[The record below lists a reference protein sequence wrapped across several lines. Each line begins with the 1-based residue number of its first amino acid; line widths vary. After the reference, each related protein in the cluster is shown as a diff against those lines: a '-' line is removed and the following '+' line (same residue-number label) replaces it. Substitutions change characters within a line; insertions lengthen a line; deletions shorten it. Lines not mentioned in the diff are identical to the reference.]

1 MAYSEL
7 VDGADKAVICGSK
20 LRIEIEKNPF
30 RICVYD
36 KDGTLL
42 HADITDLAYREDS
55 NKRRIHT
62 SQIEADD
69 YFYGFGEKGEI
80 LIRLKSI

>member
-1 MAYSEL
+1 M
-7 VDGADKAVICGSK
+7 
-20 LRIEIEKNPF
+20 EIEKNPF

-36 KDGTLL
+36 MDGTLL
-42 HADITDLAYREDS
+42 HADIVDLAYREDS

-69 YFYGFGEKGEI
+69 YFYGSAKKEEK
-80 LIRLKSI
+80 LIKLKNI